1 MQNSDLTIG
10 TKTKF
15 PNYYWDWINED
26 WVMMAANPDL
36 FDLFGQAFY
45 RYVEVVNTAED
56 EPCF

>member
-1 MQNSDLTIG
+1 MSSET
-10 TKTKF
+10 TF

-26 WVMMAANPDL
+26 WAMMAANPDL

>member
-1 MQNSDLTIG
+1 MSSET
-10 TKTKF
+10 TF

-26 WVMMAANPDL
+26 WAMMAANPGMA
-36 FDLFGQAFY
+36 DLFGKAFY